1 MTENAVRVP
10 VGYDFR
16 ISALDNTKPIGVN
29 FSAYEDM
36 NMSAEI
42 DKDGFYLAADDF
54 SSGNYVI
61 EEYFMIPTDEIRVEK
76 VVTNTETQD
85 DFVFTATRTYPVTK
99 KIHEDTNEKDYSK
112 FENIVIPLK
121 NYAYSL
127 YSSDTDELLGTYK
140 TDENGEFK
148 LNAYEFF
155 CCWNFWFNIKE

>member
-1 MTENAVRVP
+1 MPA
-10 VGYDFR
+10 GYDFR

-29 FSAYEDM
+29 FSAYEDT

-54 SSGNYVI
+54 SSGNYVV

-99 KIHEDTNEKDYSK
+99 KYMKTQMKKTILN
-112 FENIVIPLK
+112 LK
-121 NYAYSL
+121 IL
-127 YSSDTDELLGTYK
+127 
-140 TDENGEFK
+140 
-148 LNAYEFF
+148 
-155 CCWNFWFNIKE
+155 

>member
-1 MTENAVRVP
+1 MGVFCVYGNKN
-10 VGYDFR
+10 
-16 ISALDNTKPIGVN
+16 ISC
-29 FSAYEDM
+29 Y
-36 NMSAEI
+36 
-42 DKDGFYLAADDF
+42 
-54 SSGNYVI
+54 
-61 EEYFMIPTDEIRVEK
+61 
-76 VVTNTETQD
+76 
-85 DFVFTATRTYPVTK
+85 K

-155 CCWNFWFNIKE
+155 CC